1 MNMTADIESVARL
14 RGPFER
20 DPQNPDLACA
30 IADASWSIGDN
41 DGARIVLES
50 LSSPAADIAAV
61 RFRLARCALIA
72 GDYAAAA
79 DGYAVMLA
87 ASVDSAAVRHD
98 LAFALLCLRRT
109 DEAESMVMASIEKYG
124 LSPEVLVLRA
134 RIESMRGGYT
144 EAAASAA
151 EAVILRPDDAS
162 AHGVMALA
170 LFDGGDTEAAL
181 RAVQTALTLDASQHE
196 ALLVAS
202 TVSLGRMDM
211 DAAGRLF
218 ERALARHPNS
228 GRALSGYGQL
238 HMLRNE
244 LPDACRTLEQA
255 VAAMPDHIG
264 TWHALAWAYLLQGR
278 IDDAERCY
286 RSAYDIDR
294 NFGDTHGG
302 FALVAAL
309 RGHFEEADQ
318 AAKRALRLDPQA
330 ATARYARA
338 LVMESRGET
347 AEAEAELADL
357 LPASCFPGVPVA
369 EFADRLKARLTGGAN

>member
-1 MNMTADIESVARL
+1 MTADIESVARL
-14 RGPFER
+14 RGHFER

-41 DGARIVLES
+41 DGARAALGS
-50 LSSPAADIAAV
+50 LSSPAADVPGV

-72 GDYAAAA
+72 GDYATAA
-79 DGYAVMLA
+79 DACAAMLDA
-87 ASVDSAAVRHD
+87 GVDSAAVRHD
-98 LAFALLCLRRT
+98 RAFALLCLHRT
-109 DEAESMVMASIEKYG
+109 EEAESVVGASIETFG
-124 LSPEVLVLRA
+124 PSPEALVLRA
-134 RIESMRGGYT
+134 RIESMRGGYA

-151 EAVILRPDDAS
+151 EAVALRPDDAS
-162 AHGVMALA
+162 AYGVMALA
-170 LFDGGDTEAAL
+170 LFDGGDTEAAM
-181 RAVQTALTLDASQHE
+181 RAVQAALSLDASQHE

-202 TVSLGRMDM
+202 TVSLWRMDV
-211 DAAGRLF
+211 DAAGELF

-309 RGHFEEADQ
+309 RGHFEEAEQ

-347 AEAEAELADL
+347 ADAEAELVDL
-357 LPASCFPGVPVA
+357 LPASRFPGIPIA
-369 EFADRLKARLTGGAN
+369 EFAGRLKARLTGGTN